1 MTDHTL
7 KNSTLRRVKGELV
20 MDLTGQLWREI
31 SACIPAYRPR
41 PGLPGPDLTSWKV
54 EQEIADCFNNL
65 LEENEDL
72 RILNSGNL

>member
-7 KNSTLRRVKGELV
+7 KNSTLRRVNGELV
-20 MDLTGQLWREI
+20 MDLTPELWRAI

-54 EQEIADCFNNL
+54 EQEIAAAFDKML
-65 LEENEDL
+65 DENEDL
-72 RILNSGNL
+72 RIFNSGNL